1 MAGTPNNYAKTLEDW
16 FTKEFIPACA
26 AYAVFYDFSDWD
38 KLYTKQKG
46 VNFEAALNIK
56 DGELT
61 NKGTYEAYKKV
72 QKAAAEVGMKRSSGE
87 GAQLI
92 SKAVSEAEAY
102 AKSKPERSDAEVQA
116 DHDAKIAALGNNP
129 DPAAVD
135 RMREQAEATKAIEK
149 FSAQGTAFFEGLKD
163 DPRMLGPV
171 LDAILKLNSNE
182 DGFEGFLWALWAM
195 TRKFKFSYTS
205 EAGLKSWDK
214 GTKISS
220 DAVKFNILVSTI
232 IRNPEDPKLGYH
244 SRDTTN
250 QLRTNELGLDAN
262 SKGPPIM
269 ETFGP
274 LFKPKPT
281 SWVPLCYTEPWLG
294 TPLDATDA
302 SALQFLTDKYDLR
315 PGEAIENLDHPP
327 KYFQRYLM
335 RSTVRKTGTGM
346 TRSATDLWVDAKSAP
361 RREPWKSAASIFKGA
376 RGPDWRGHAV
386 TTDGTSAPATI
397 GKWTGI
403 TPAWGGVGWALQGGA
418 IFYYFQQMI
427 LKIGRDARTKAPSK
441 PRRQWYNATI
451 AEILGGAAP
460 KKRRRRGGGR
470 RRRKSK
476 PKNEGK
482 RELKKGEINVI
493 NFQCV
498 LLENIKE
505 LARIRGA
512 SRYKTLGEIDG
523 VMPGSVVS
531 KLNHGS
537 EGIGKKSS
545 WPPTHGGPD
554 GEAYALQNM
563 CPDIWALM
571 TPHIELFRVSYS
583 GSAGLKQT
591 PVEEHQIPFSNF
603 IDQSNIDEITAGTY
617 GRQGGAGIKSFTW
630 TLDGTQPAEV
640 DNMITANLVMHF
652 QSVYDL
658 FRHNEIPGRP
668 GQYAAGISAQ
678 PGYLDLIIG
687 SGVQGRPANPQG
699 PEQEPAKGVAPC
711 EGLVSQVYK
720 GDNFRIKAIV
730 GWSTPPNFTD
740 MEIPG
745 YSGGVMGD
753 LASIQ
758 SAIEGSR
765 KALYL
770 QITSHQIN
778 FQQDGTLELSINY
791 QASISG
797 IMRTPRSDIFVGK
810 ELYGAEMEALN
821 AQLAE
826 VAGQAP
832 TVEEINAQ
840 AAAGGAI
847 DPGETER
854 KKLEAELLDKQMQL
868 MRKARKAKH
877 TVFLKA
883 LRDKNKIR
891 GIVVD
896 TKELL
901 AGGFAKMTPEER
913 AEAAKKR
920 AANVL
925 RPAPPSSVAAETAAQ
940 EKELDDYA
948 EAFAG
953 AKGDPA
959 ENEDLKRM
967 ADNLGIFNTKKSKT
981 TTIPFFYLGD
991 LIDVVMGERLS
1002 HLTEKDG
1009 SGASPLQMMLGPVE
1023 LIDPL
1028 QAFQIKTVTFACP
1041 DATTEQ
1047 KMVQLQLAKIDPCR
1061 FRMISGIFTTMN
1073 IGSIPISTHAFDEW
1087 FANTVV
1093 RGNKDSY
1100 FLLNFIKDV
1109 CGGLVSRAYSSSC
1122 FKDLFQYN
1130 IKFDTATFRMADDF
1144 KGQSK
1149 TINEL
1154 GRSARSAAVR
1164 DRHRLT
1170 ADPDSPPPSIPTVVL
1185 YPVQSRPS
1193 VGDRASDMQDGIYH
1207 YFLGGRCGLAK
1218 EINFTRQDMPFYRE
1232 ARIDKDGSLG
1242 AQQLKEL
1249 YTVQLNMIGNTLH
1262 KNGTY
1267 IYIDPIAI
1275 GAGSASAIGGVKNI
1289 ARLIGLGGYFLVN
1302 SVSNELTPSSY
1313 NTTVGAMQQQSA
1325 MDEGTGEKLVA
1336 INGPALDSSDPANS
1350 DSPEAAAAGDAGS
1363 TGTEAGDITGDAS
1376 GTVTAPAEGEETAAA
1391 EGEEGATPDAT
1402 TEEQAAAQLARSQEQ
1417 AAVAAAAVAS
1427 AEDLL
1432 RAAVIAARDS
1442 RRDLIADLESR
1453 GMSTESLGQTDEER
1467 AVADLADTLQE
1478 LIRRRDQLNRRIDR
1492 ATSS

>member
-1 MAGTPNNYAKTLEDW
+1 VAGTPNNYAKTLEDW

-26 AYAVFYDFSDWD
+26 AYAVFYDFSDWN

-46 VNFEAALNIK
+46 VDWEGALNIK

-102 AKSKPERSDAEVQA
+102 AKSKPERSDAEVQQ

-129 DPAAVD
+129 NPAAVD

-149 FSAQGTAFFEGLKD
+149 FSAQGTAFFERLKD

-171 LDAILKLNSNE
+171 LDAILKLQD
-182 DGFEGFLWALWAM
+182 DGGFAGLLWALWAM

-244 SRDTTN
+244 DKDTTS
-250 QLRTNELGLDAN
+250 QLRWSELGLDAMG
-262 SKGPPIM
+262 KGPPIM

-281 SWVPLCYTEPWLG
+281 SWVPLCYTEPWFGGVLG
-294 TPLDATDA
+294 QGGGAQ
-302 SALQFLTDKYDLR
+302 SARMAFLTDKYDLR
-315 PGEAIENLDHPP
+315 PGEAIETQTFDLDEPP
-327 KYFQRYLM
+327 AYFQRYMM
-335 RSTVRKTGTGM
+335 RVIHARPPAPGM
-346 TRSATDLWVDAKSAP
+346 RQSATDLWVDAKSAP
-361 RREPWKSAASIFKGA
+361 RREPWKSVESFFKG
-376 RGPDWRGHAV
+376 GPGAPRRH
-386 TTDGTSAPATI
+386 APARSGGRNESAVE
-397 GKWTGI
+397 GKWTGEV
-403 TPAWGGVGWALQGGA
+403 TPAWGGEAWVLQGGA

-427 LKIGRDARTKAPSK
+427 LEIGRDARTKAPSK

-460 KKRRRRGGGR
+460 KKKRRRGGGR

-545 WPPTHGGPD
+545 WPPTTGGPD
-554 GEAYALQNM
+554 GEAYAMQNM

-603 IDQSNIDEITAGTY
+603 IDQSNIVEITKSTY

-658 FRHNEIPGRP
+658 FRHNEIPGNP
-668 GQYAAGISAQ
+668 GQYAAGIPAQ

-711 EGLVSQVYK
+711 EGLVSQQYK

-821 AQLAE
+821 QELAE
-826 VAGQAP
+826 LV
-832 TVEEINAQ
+832 
-840 AAAGGAI
+840 
-847 DPGETER
+847 ETEYDTAAEDTTR
-854 KKLEAELLDKQMQL
+854 EKKRAELLDKQMQL

-891 GIVVD
+891 GISVD

-901 AGGFAKMTPEER
+901 KGGFAKMTPEER
-913 AEAAKKR
+913 AEAAKIR
-920 AANVL
+920 AGKAL
-925 RPAPPSSVAAETAAQ
+925 REALAGSVAAETAAQ
-940 EKELDDYA
+940 EKELD
-948 EAFAG
+948 AFAAGYAG

-1087 FANTVV
+1087 FVNTVV

-1109 CGGLVSRAYSSSC
+1109 CGGLVSRAYGSSC
-1122 FKDLFQYN
+1122 YKDLFQYN

-1154 GRSARSAAVR
+1154 GRSARSAAER

-1313 NTTVGAMQQQSA
+1313 NTTVGAMQEMSA

-1427 AEDLL
+1427 AEDAL
-1432 RAAVIAARDS
+1432 RAATIAARDS
-1442 RRDLIADLESR
+1442 RRALIADLESR

-1467 AVADLADTLQE
+1467 AVADLVDTLQE
-1478 LIRRRDQLNRRIDR
+1478 LIGRRDQLNRRIDR

>member
-1 MAGTPNNYAKTLEDW
+1 MAGTPSNYAKTLEEW

-46 VNFEAALNIK
+46 VNFESALKIK

-61 NKGTYEAYKKV
+61 KKGTYEAYKKV

-92 SKAVSEAEAY
+92 SKAVSEAEAM
-102 AKSKPERSDAEVQA
+102 AKNVAERPDSDVQA
-116 DHDAKIAALGNNP
+116 DYDAKIAALGGNP
-129 DPAAVD
+129 DPVKV
-135 RMREQAEATKAIEK
+135 EQAELAKGVEK
-149 FSAQGTAFFEGLKD
+149 FQEQAKTFYEELQR
-163 DPRMLGPV
+163 DPRMFGPV

-182 DGFEGFLWALWAM
+182 DGFEGLLWALWSI
-195 TRKFKFSYTS
+195 TQKFRFSS
-205 EAGLKSWDK
+205 DEGAKSWAK
-214 GTKISS
+214 GASISKS
-220 DAVKFNILVSTI
+220 AAAQFNILISTI
-232 IRNPEDPKLGYH
+232 IRNPEDPKLLFLD
-244 SRDTTN
+244 RDSGG
-250 QLRTNELGLDAN
+250 QYRKGRYGIDASGKVS
-262 SKGPPIM
+262 SKIM
-269 ETFGP
+269 DIFGP
-274 LFKPKPT
+274 LFKVKDDK
-281 SWVPLCYTEPWLG
+281 WVPLCYTEPWFG
-294 TPLDATDA
+294 QPIEAPAMEIITEAG
-302 SALQFLTDKYDLR
+302 DLR
-315 PGEAIENLDHPP
+315 PGDKAGDAGAPEPAA
-327 KYFQRYLM
+327 YFQRYLL
-335 RSTVRKTGTGM
+335 
-346 TRSATDLWVDAKSAP
+346 ATTSGHNKIDIPIAVVGVAP
-361 RREPWKSAASIFKGA
+361 TPEPWSGVVALISGMQPNRIPGVVGRPVPSDHSRGGEKYGA
-376 RGPDWRGHAV
+376 H
-386 TTDGTSAPATI
+386 
-397 GKWTGI
+397 WTGPW
-403 TPAWGGVGWALQGGA
+403 TPEYANNTGWALQAGA
-418 IFYYFQQMI
+418 IFYYFQQI
-427 LKIGRDARTKAPSK
+427 VLQIGRGAKTKAPSK
-441 PRRQWYNATI
+441 PRRPWYKATI

-545 WPPTHGGPD
+545 WPPTAGGPD
-554 GEAYALQNM
+554 GEAYAMQNM

-603 IDQSNIDEITAGTY
+603 IDQSNIVEITKSTY

-658 FRHNEIPGRP
+658 FRHNEIPGNP
-668 GQYAAGISAQ
+668 GQYAAGIPAQ

-711 EGLVSQVYK
+711 EGLVSQQYK

-797 IMRTPRSDIFVGK
+797 IMRSPRSDIFVGK

-821 AQLAE
+821 QELAE
-826 VAGQAP
+826 LV
-832 TVEEINAQ
+832 
-840 AAAGGAI
+840 
-847 DPGETER
+847 ETEYDTAAEDTTR
-854 KKLEAELLDKQMQL
+854 EKKRAELLDKQMQL

-891 GIVVD
+891 GISVD

-901 AGGFAKMTPEER
+901 KGGFAKMTPEER
-913 AEAAKKR
+913 AEAAKIR
-920 AANVL
+920 AGRAL
-925 RPAPPSSVAAETAAQ
+925 REALAGSVAAETAAQ
-940 EKELDDYA
+940 EKELDAYA
-948 EAFAG
+948 EAYAG
-953 AKGDPA
+953 GTVDPA
-959 ENEDLKRM
+959 ENTKLKAM

-1109 CGGLVSRAYSSSC
+1109 CGGLVSRAYGSSC
-1122 FKDLFQYN
+1122 YKDLFQYN

-1154 GRSARSAAVR
+1154 GRSARSAAER

-1325 MDEGTGEKLVA
+1325 MDEGAGEKLVA

-1350 DSPEAAAAGDAGS
+1350 DSPEAAGAGDAGS

-1376 GTVTAPAEGEETAAA
+1376 GTVTAPAADADDADDAGGTPAAA
-1391 EGEEGATPDAT
+1391 EPP
-1402 TEEQAAAQLARSQEQ
+1402 AAPPSTMRRLTDELGHDGGMRYAQNL
-1417 AAVAAAAVAS
+1417 
-1427 AEDLL
+1427 
-1432 RAAVIAARDS
+1432 
-1442 RRDLIADLESR
+1442 SR
-1453 GMSTESLGQTDEER
+1453 GMSASEAEAEVR
-1467 AVADLADTLQE
+1467 AWFAAQDAAGVNPDVDPDVV
-1478 LIRRRDQLNRRIDR
+1478 DQIHEANQ
-1492 ATSS
+1492 